1 MNKRHMAIGLLA
13 GLAGASLATASVA
26 AAAAGT
32 VTEAE
37 ASAAVLAWLDAL
49 ATHDPAT
56 VGKILAPEFQ
66 IQRSDGTGFDRAGY
80 LGNLPKLSGKP
91 EIQNLAFAAAGD
103 LLVAR
108 YNLRIEEKIGD
119 TPVQALAPRLSVLR
133 RDGAGWLMVA
143 HANFAKI
150 G

>member
-1 MNKRHMAIGLLA
+1 MNKRHMAFGLLA
-13 GLAGASLATASVA
+13 GLAGASLATASA
-26 AAAAGT
+26 GAAGT

-91 EIQNLAFAAAGD
+91 EIQDLAFAAAGD

-143 HANFAKI
+143 HANFAKV

>member
-1 MNKRHMAIGLLA
+1 MNKRDMAFGLIA
-13 GLAGASLATASVA
+13 GFAGASLATAA
-26 AAAAGT
+26 ATAGA

-37 ASAAVLAWLDAL
+37 ASAAVLAWLGAL

-56 VGKILAPEFQ
+56 VEKILAPEFQ
-66 IQRSDGTGFDRAGY
+66 ILRSDGTGFDRTSY
-80 LGNLPKLSGKP
+80 LGNLPKLTGKP
-91 EIQNLAFAAAGD
+91 EIQDLAFTTNGD

-108 YNLRIEEKIGD
+108 YNLRIEENIGD
-119 TPVQALAPRLSVLR
+119 APVQALAPRLSVLR
-133 RDGAGWLMVA
+133 RNGSGWLMVA